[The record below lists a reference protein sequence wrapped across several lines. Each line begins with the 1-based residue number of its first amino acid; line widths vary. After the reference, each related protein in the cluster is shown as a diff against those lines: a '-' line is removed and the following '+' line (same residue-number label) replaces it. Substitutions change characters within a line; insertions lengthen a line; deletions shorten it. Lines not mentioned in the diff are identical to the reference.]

1 MKIRHL
7 LFVAMILA
15 SFVFIGCEATP
26 VTTPTS
32 QQEFTEAGWQAWA
45 GMHYTNAHEMF
56 GNAYKMDDTY
66 ADAYNGDAWTYFR
79 EEDLQAAF
87 NKFMKAQYL
96 DNTLM
101 DSFVGNSAVLLYMG
115 YFNDSALYGTYVS
128 DYAGDN
134 YTFQRDTKVTSFDVY
149 MVLALDYFGLGNA
162 ASCCVQINNMRR
174 VISEPTTFSSTDWNA
189 IATELDRL
197 SGLDPS

>member
-1 MKIRHL
+1 MKVKHL

-15 SFVFIGCEATP
+15 SFVFIGCETTP
-26 VTTPTS
+26 VITPTS

-45 GMHYTNAHEMF
+45 NGQYISAHEMF
-56 GNAYKMDDTY
+56 QNAYKMDDTY

-79 EEDLQAAF
+79 EENLPTAF
-87 NKFMKAQYL
+87 NKFMKAQYQDTSL
-96 DNTLM
+96 L

-115 YFNDSALYGTYVS
+115 YFNDSVLYGTYVS
-128 DYAGDN
+128 DNAGDN
-134 YTFQRDTKVTSFDVY
+134 YTFPRDPKVTSFDVY

-162 ASCCVQINNMRR
+162 PSCCAQINNMRR
-174 VISEPTTFSSTDWNA
+174 IIGEPTDYSSSDWQA
-189 IATELDRL
+189 IAAEIDRL